1 MSKAE
6 EKKQKREGCFL
17 LHWILFYYY
26 KPQGQE
32 HNIVEVWFGLV
43 WFRERKLRGRS
54 CVAVMRERERER
66 ERDGCERK
74 REGGHGWVYSWI
86 WNIVKWITKKKK
98 QATTRRRRLLLLFA
112 IQVALLFV

>member
-66 ERDGCERK
+66 EMVAREKERVGMDGYTV
-74 REGGHGWVYSWI
+74 GYGI
-86 WNIVKWITKKKK
+86 
-98 QATTRRRRLLLLFA
+98 L
-112 IQVALLFV
+112 

>member
-54 CVAVMRERERER
+54 CVAVMREGERER
-66 ERDGCERK
+66 ERWLREKKRGWAWMGIQLDMEYCEVDY
-74 REGGHGWVYSWI
+74 E
-86 WNIVKWITKKKK
+86 KKKK
-98 QATTRRRRLLLLFA
+98 TSNDT
-112 IQVALLFV
+112 

>member
-66 ERDGCERK
+66 EMVAKEKERVGMDGYTV
-74 REGGHGWVYSWI
+74 GYGI
-86 WNIVKWITKKKK
+86 
-98 QATTRRRRLLLLFA
+98 L
-112 IQVALLFV
+112 

>member
-43 WFRERKLRGRS
+43 WFGL
-54 CVAVMRERERER
+54 ERESFAGEA
-66 ERDGCERK
+66 
-74 REGGHGWVYSWI
+74 V
-86 WNIVKWITKKKK
+86 
-98 QATTRRRRLLLLFA
+98 LLL
-112 IQVALLFV
+112 

>member
-6 EKKQKREGCFL
+6 EKKQKREGCFV

-66 ERDGCERK
+66 EMVAREKERVGMDGYTV
-74 REGGHGWVYSWI
+74 GYGI
-86 WNIVKWITKKKK
+86 
-98 QATTRRRRLLLLFA
+98 L
-112 IQVALLFV
+112 

>member
-66 ERDGCERK
+66 ERWLR
-74 REGGHGWVYSWI
+74 
-86 WNIVKWITKKKK
+86 KKKRGW
-98 QATTRRRRLLLLFA
+98 AWMG
-112 IQVALLFV
+112 IQLDMEYCEVDYEKKKTSNDT

>member
-32 HNIVEVWFGLV
+32 HNIVKVWFGLV
-43 WFRERKLRGRS
+43 
-54 CVAVMRERERER
+54 
-66 ERDGCERK
+66 
-74 REGGHGWVYSWI
+74 
-86 WNIVKWITKKKK
+86 
-98 QATTRRRRLLLLFA
+98 
-112 IQVALLFV
+112 